1 MAIAAGARLTIA
13 DSSAVLKKP
22 NTGTS
27 QALNK
32 TAACPL
38 SGCRAVIGSAAE
50 RPDSGTQANQ
60 DCYTT
65 AIKL

>member
-22 NTGTS
+22 NTGTN

-32 TAACPL
+32 TAPV
-38 SGCRAVIGSAAE
+38 RFRSAG
-50 RPDSGTQANQ
+50 R
-60 DCYTT
+60 
-65 AIKL
+65 

>member
-13 DSSAVLKKP
+13 DSSTVLKKP

-27 QALNK
+27 QTLNK
-32 TAACPL
+32 PACPL
-38 SGCRAVIGSAAE
+38 SECRAVIGSAAE